1 MSSSIAVVSLL
12 AFLELLSNIGVYM
25 IRLPEVLNLYPLIEK
40 EKLFSIIVM
49 YSKLYGV
56 QVISF
61 ILSSTLVH
69 AIVTGN
75 PVLVSIN
82 VVVSMLCA
90 VYGLTIASIMS
101 KGFYYFLLKGGARSR
116 YFVSSVSSFLA
127 VVMIMWP
134 IVLGNILKT
143 VLSLVTF
150 MDNMAIRLIFP
161 NPFFDILE
169 GLNLELNSF
178 LIDSM
183 GILVY
188 VVLAYGAL
196 KFMYRELTSLINPW
210 TGFKTQV

>member
-127 VVMIMWP
+127 VVIIMRP

-143 VLSLVTF
+143 VFSLVTF

-161 NPFFDILE
+161 AHSSI
-169 GLNLELNSF
+169 S
-178 LIDSM
+178 
-183 GILVY
+183 
-188 VVLAYGAL
+188 L
-196 KFMYRELTSLINPW
+196 KA
-210 TGFKTQV
+210 